1 MKHYYWTVKSSPSP
15 LARFV
20 SGSGVSAVSVVL
32 PALADQPSYAPPP
45 VTSVLTI
52 SYNTQARPVY
62 AVKADRGVQ

>member
-1 MKHYYWTVKSSPSP
+1 M
-15 LARFV
+15 
-20 SGSGVSAVSVVL
+20 SGTAVSAASVVL

-62 AVKADRGVQ
+62 AVKADRGVQCRG

>member
-1 MKHYYWTVKSSPSP
+1 M
-15 LARFV
+15 
-20 SGSGVSAVSVVL
+20 SGSAVSAVSVVL

-62 AVKADRGVQ
+62 AVKADRGVKCWG